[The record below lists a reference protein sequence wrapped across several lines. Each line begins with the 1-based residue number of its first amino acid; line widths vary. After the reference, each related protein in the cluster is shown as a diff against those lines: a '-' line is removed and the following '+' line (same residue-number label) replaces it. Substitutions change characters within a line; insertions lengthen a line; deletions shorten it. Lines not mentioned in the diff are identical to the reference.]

1 MHIFEQCTRN
11 FLTPELVMQRS
22 LVRTGHYFYDEKT
35 ETQVRN
41 RLVDLG
47 FLGPNNDEFVEMG
60 RKRSKPDMTDEVVT
74 FGSGSKPRK
83 AKDEYR
89 FSVDELTLV
98 ESEGHATTRDLR
110 AFGP

>member
-1 MHIFEQCTRN
+1 
-11 FLTPELVMQRS
+11 MQRS

-47 FLGPNNDEFVEMG
+47 FLGPNSDEFVEMG
-60 RKRSKPDMTDEVVT
+60 RKRSKPDMTDEVGT
-74 FGSGSKPRK
+74 FGSGGPKPRK
-83 AKDEYR
+83 TKDEYR

>member
-1 MHIFEQCTRN
+1 
-11 FLTPELVMQRS
+11 MQRS

-47 FLGPNNDEFVEMG
+47 FLGPNSDEFLEMG
-60 RKRSKPDMTDEVVT
+60 RKLSKPDMADEVVT
-74 FGSGSKPRK
+74 FGSGPKSQK
-83 AKDEYR
+83 AKEEYSM
-89 FSVDELTLV
+89 SVDELTLV
-98 ESEGHATTRDLR
+98 ESEGHVTTRDLR